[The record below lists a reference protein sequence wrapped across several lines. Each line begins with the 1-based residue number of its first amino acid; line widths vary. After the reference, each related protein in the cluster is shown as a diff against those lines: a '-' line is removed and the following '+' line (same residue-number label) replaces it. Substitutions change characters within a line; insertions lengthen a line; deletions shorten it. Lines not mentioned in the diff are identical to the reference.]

1 MERRFDVIVVGGGV
15 VGLACAYALLGKGR
29 GVCVLE
35 GEDLG
40 NGASQGN
47 CGLLTPSH
55 ALPLTRPATLR
66 QALRCIGK
74 VDSPLYV
81 RLRLD
86 LDFLLWGLRFAR
98 HCGQKQMGRAL
109 RARSALLERS
119 LELTREWITTEG
131 LECEWQSEG
140 LLEVYGEESA
150 LSDADQ
156 VQAILSEHGLDSKR
170 LSAQET
176 LEREPA
182 LTASSVAGGL
192 FHPRDAHLRPD
203 SFVAEL
209 ARAVRDRG
217 GVIQT
222 DCSVHEILHDD
233 RAQRIRTS
241 RGEWVSSQLVMATG
255 AWGPDLARGVGLRL
269 PIQAG
274 KGYSLTIPSPDG
286 APTMPLLLH
295 EANMAVTP
303 WSSGLRLGG
312 TMELSG
318 RNLDILPG
326 RIAALRAGG
335 ARFLDCDL
343 TSAGDEWVG
352 WRPMTPDELPLI
364 GPSPVSKRILVAT
377 GHGMMGVSM
386 CAATGDLV
394 ARLLCGEDPGI
405 DPGPYSATRF
415 Q

>member
-15 VGLACAYALLGKGR
+15 VGLACAYALLGRGR
-29 GVCVLE
+29 SVCVLE
-35 GEDLG
+35 GDDLG
-40 NGASQGN
+40 SGASHGN

-74 VDSPLYV
+74 PDSPLYV
-81 RLRLD
+81 RPRLD
-86 LDFLLWGLRFAR
+86 LDFLLWGLRFVR
-98 HCGQKQMGRAL
+98 HCGSRQMARAL

-119 LELTREWITTEG
+119 LELTAEWIAREG
-131 LECEWQSEG
+131 FECEWQSSG

-150 LSDADQ
+150 LPGADK
-156 VQAILSEHGLDSKR
+156 VQAILAEHGLDSRR
-170 LSAQET
+170 LSADET
-176 LEREPA
+176 REREPA
-182 LTASSVAGGL
+182 LTASSVVGGL
-192 FHPRDAHLRPD
+192 LHPRDAHLRPD
-203 SFVAEL
+203 SFLAEL
-209 ARAVRDRG
+209 ARAVRGRG
-217 GVIQT
+217 GVIHP
-222 DCSVHEILHDD
+222 DCPVQEILHDD
-233 RAQRIRTS
+233 RAQRLRTFG
-241 RGEWVSSQLVMATG
+241 GEWVSSQLVLATG
-255 AWGPDLARGVGLRL
+255 AWTPDLAKGLGLRL

-274 KGYSLTIPSPDG
+274 KGYSLTIPPPDG
-286 APTMPLLLH
+286 APKMPLLLH

-303 WSSGLRLGG
+303 WPSGLRLGG

-326 RIAALRAGG
+326 RISALRAGG

-394 ARLLCGEDPGI
+394 ARMLCDEDPGI

-415 Q
+415 H